1 MSGEEQKGIGR
12 HEVFLSPKEV
22 AARYGVSPQWPYRC
36 EDLQKYKRKIGRY
49 VRFALSDLVKF
60 EQERWDVPSDSH
72 KYPGEILMRH
82 RVNYEKT
89 VVAKRPV
96 IFDLESKS

>member
-1 MSGEEQKGIGR
+1 MSGEEQKGTGR

-22 AARYGVSPQWPYRC
+22 AARYGVGPQWAYHC
-36 EDLQKYKRKIGRY
+36 EDLQKYRRKLGGR

-60 EQERWDVPSDSH
+60 EQERLNVPRDSH

-82 RVNYEKT
+82 RAKYEEDRK
-89 VVAKRPV
+89 VKSKLV
-96 IFDLESKS
+96 FDLKD